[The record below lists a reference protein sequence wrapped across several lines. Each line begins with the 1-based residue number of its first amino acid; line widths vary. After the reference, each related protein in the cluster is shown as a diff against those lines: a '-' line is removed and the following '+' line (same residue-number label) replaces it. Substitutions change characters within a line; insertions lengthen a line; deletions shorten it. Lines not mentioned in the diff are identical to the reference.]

1 MRNWCFSEEKM
12 RRELLN
18 GWTEVGGDMGKKTKR
33 EEWEELIVGRMK
45 GGESNEG
52 RARFM

>member
-1 MRNWCFSEEKM
+1 LVFFGGKNEEGITKWM
-12 RRELLN
+12 DGN
-18 GWTEVGGDMGKKTKR
+18 GRGGDMWKKTKH